1 MPEEKV
7 TDSEASPAKK
17 LATAKDVKG
26 GKNGLF
32 EWTEVTLLD
41 GSVLTL
47 NIDVSDMFYT
57 STVILTS
64 DVLSSVVTSTQLH

>member
-17 LATAKDVKG
+17 LATAKDVKAS
-26 GKNGLF
+26 KNGLF

-47 NIDVSDMFYT
+47 NIDVSDIH
-57 STVILTS
+57 ILY
-64 DVLSSVVTSTQLH
+64 VYG

>member
-1 MPEEKV
+1 MPEGKV

-17 LATAKDVKG
+17 LATTKDVKG
-26 GKNGLF
+26 SKNGLF

-47 NIDVSDMFYT
+47 NIDVSDIFVT
-57 STVILTS
+57 HHICQ
-64 DVLSSVVTSTQLH
+64 LSKNVTLF

>member
-57 STVILTS
+57 STVI
-64 DVLSSVVTSTQLH
+64 